1 VARTVRKWA
10 VARAKAQFSRLI
22 QEALTQGPQTIT
34 RSGQETVVVVSAKEW
49 EDRTRRKGTLADFLA
64 ASPLRGSGIRI
75 RRSRDKGRRIR
86 L

>member
-1 VARTVRKWA
+1 MARTVRKWA